1 MTQFRPMIGENDMDF
16 LGATAFNRGVAEEIE
31 FETVM
36 APASPAPGGIVDRTS
51 IRLSTQ
57 PLPVDEGIAILQ
69 PPDRSQGKLP
79 GFGYWFLVTLA
90 AISAFWISGGHV
102 LFSR

>member
-1 MTQFRPMIGENDMDF
+1 MRQFRPAIGENDMDF
-16 LGATAFNRGVAEEIE
+16 LRSMPFNRGVAEEIH
-31 FETVM
+31 FETVT
-36 APASPAPGGIVDRTS
+36 APTSPVPGGIVDCVS
-51 IRLSTQ
+51 IRLSAP
-57 PLPVDEGIAILQ
+57 PLPVEVGIAILQ
-69 PPDRSQGKLP
+69 TPDRSQGKFP